1 MTKVTINIFSDG
13 QTALKS
19 LDSIFSNSTIAL
31 NYRRT
36 VKNSTNMG
44 VRAQIHCSL
53 QMSLLCP
60 AQPYN
65 LGVCPQNLLNF
76 MLFLQLIIYGLQLEN
91 ANTIKIIK
99 LDTS

>member
-1 MTKVTINIFSDG
+1 MTKVTINIFSDV
-13 QTALKS
+13 QAALKS

-53 QMSLLCP
+53 QMSLLGP

-65 LGVCPQNLLNF
+65 LWDCPQNLLNF
-76 MLFLQLIIYGLQLEN
+76 MRFLQLIIYGLQLEN
-91 ANTIKIIK
+91 ANMIYF
-99 LDTS
+99 LRS